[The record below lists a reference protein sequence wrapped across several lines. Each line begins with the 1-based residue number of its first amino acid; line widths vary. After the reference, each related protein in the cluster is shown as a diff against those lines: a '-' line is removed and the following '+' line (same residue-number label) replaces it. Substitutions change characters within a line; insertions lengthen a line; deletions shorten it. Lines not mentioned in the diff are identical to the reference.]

1 MSIVKMKKLQL
12 AGLSYQKDELL
23 RKLQKLGCVELRV
36 SQAPEGYL
44 SPVIGGSDDKDP
56 EYLRRQQKDAETAL
70 RYLKKYAYVK
80 TGLFPEKE
88 LKK

>member
-12 AGLSYQKDELL
+12 AGLGSQREELL
-23 RKLQKLGCVELRV
+23 RKLQRLGCVEVRV

-44 SPVIGGSDDKDP
+44 SPVTEAPDDR
-56 EYLRRQQKDAETAL
+56 EIETLRRQQKDAENAI

-80 TGLFPEKE
+80 TGLF
-88 LKK
+88 